1 MRILVAEDEANISVG
16 YEVALKSRGHEVI
29 LTRNGRECVE
39 EYLRNSSQIMN
50 DDSSYSR
57 NAEFTKHGTPF
68 DVVIMD
74 YRMPEMDGIEAA
86 EEILKVRAEQ
96 RIIFASAYAKETLIE
111 SIQKL
116 HVVAELLQKP
126 FDLRVLIATIEN
138 KDIAS
143 QLQFLNEEIRNQHSW
158 TVSKEQISE
167 LANALLRSKDV
178 KVDLMKIF
186 SQRKNQVNEFSKT
199 RSRRWLNDA

>member
-16 YEVALKSRGHEVI
+16 YEVALRSRGHVVI

-39 EYLRNSSQIMN
+39 EYLRNSSYTMTG
-50 DDSSYSR
+50 DSPHSG
-57 NAEFTKHGTPF
+57 NAQFAKHGTPF

-86 EEILKVRAEQ
+86 EEILKVRADQ
-96 RIIFASAYAKETLIE
+96 RIIFASAYAKETLID

-126 FDLRVLIATIEN
+126 FDLRVLIATVEN
-138 KDIAS
+138 EDIAS
-143 QLQFLNEEIRNQHSW
+143 QLQVLNEEIRNQHSW
-158 TVSKEQISE
+158 AVSKEQISE

-178 KVDLMKIF
+178 KIDLMRIF
-186 SQRKNQVNEFSKT
+186 S
-199 RSRRWLNDA
+199 

>member
-16 YEVALKSRGHEVI
+16 YEVALRSRGHVVI

-39 EYLRNSSQIMN
+39 EYLRNSSYTMTG
-50 DDSSYSR
+50 DSSHSG
-57 NAEFTKHGTPF
+57 NAEFAKHGTPF

-86 EEILKVRAEQ
+86 EEILKVRADQ
-96 RIIFASAYAKETLIE
+96 RIIFASAYAKETLID

-126 FDLRVLIATIEN
+126 FDLRVLIATVEN
-138 KDIAS
+138 EDIAS

-158 TVSKEQISE
+158 AVSKEQISE

-178 KVDLMKIF
+178 KIDLMRIF
-186 SQRKNQVNEFSKT
+186 S
-199 RSRRWLNDA
+199 